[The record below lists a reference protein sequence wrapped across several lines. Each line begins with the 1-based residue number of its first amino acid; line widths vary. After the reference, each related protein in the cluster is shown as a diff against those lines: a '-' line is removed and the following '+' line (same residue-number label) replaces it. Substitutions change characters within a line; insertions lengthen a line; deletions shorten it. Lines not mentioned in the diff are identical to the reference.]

1 MTRLALPAILV
12 IGAFSAALAAPVSA
26 SPWSPTGTPTPLP
39 EHSVASS
46 QAHRVSSIDVHSR
59 ELTTRELAVS
69 TSLEPKTRSN
79 PNLIARD
86 DDDSVVSESEPENDE
101 EPPRTLR
108 LSDLTVEEIQALRE
122 WRPHREV
129 PKRVDATYLDLD
141 DWQTLVKYWEAEVE
155 AARKR
160 LQEAKDKSKI
170 QGNQQSLW
178 LDRIKAEELRID
190 LGEEGVERAK
200 EGVDLAKKKVPS
212 LNAVPK
218 PYSLKRS

>member
-12 IGAFSAALAAPVSA
+12 IGAFSSAALAAPVSA

-86 DDDSVVSESEPENDE
+86 EGI
-101 EPPRTLR
+101 PRIPW
-108 LSDLTVEEIQALRE
+108 S
-122 WRPHREV
+122 HCG
-129 PKRVDATYLDLD
+129 
-141 DWQTLVKYWEAEVE
+141 DWP
-155 AARKR
+155 
-160 LQEAKDKSKI
+160 I
-170 QGNQQSLW
+170 
-178 LDRIKAEELRID
+178 
-190 LGEEGVERAK
+190 
-200 EGVDLAKKKVPS
+200 
-212 LNAVPK
+212 
-218 PYSLKRS
+218 

>member
-12 IGAFSAALAAPVSA
+12 IGAFSSAALAAPVSA

-86 DDDSVVSESEPENDE
+86 EGI
-101 EPPRTLR
+101 PRIPW
-108 LSDLTVEEIQALRE
+108 SDLTAGEKQALDESRL
-122 WRPHREV
+122 HRGV
-129 PKRVDATYLDLD
+129 PKNAADLDLD
-141 DWQTLVKYWEAEVE
+141 DWQVLAKYMEAEVE
-155 AARKR
+155 ATRTR
-160 LQEAKDKSKI
+160 VQEAEDQSKI
-170 QGNQQSLW
+170 QGADQSYWKPQIEVKKMEMGIRKTSLE
-178 LDRIKAEELRID
+178 LAESMVDR
-190 LGEEGVERAK
+190 
-200 EGVDLAKKKVPS
+200 LAKKDHSP
-212 LNAVPK
+212 NAVPK
-218 PYSLKRS
+218 PAESLTSTKKS